1 MDARSSLP
9 AMHPTA
15 ASRADGPPLPIR
27 QALATRIVGRSQAV
41 RCLRQRIEGMA
52 SLWIPVLLR
61 GEPGSG
67 QSTVAELLHAF
78 GPTANGELVRI
89 DAATL
94 APEAR
99 LPRVATVHVERVERL
114 PRRAQG
120 WWLERLQAP
129 RAPVSESVR
138 WVASTGDSASIRD
151 AAPDF
156 DAELERIL
164 ARFAIRVPPLRERS
178 ADLPLL
184 VADLCARIGRAVGRE
199 RVRLSPQAVELLAHC
214 HWPGNVRELED
225 VIGRAIVFSP
235 SPAIGRALVEDVLA
249 ERGESVGGIRA
260 DHALRER
267 ERLLAELRASGGNV
281 ARTAEVLGKSRTAV
295 YRLIARHGIP
305 LSWHRRSAAGR
316 RRRARG

>member
-1 MDARSSLP
+1 MDATSSLP
-9 AMHPTA
+9 ARGPNTG
-15 ASRADGPPLPIR
+15 SRADAPTPAIR
-27 QALATRIVGRSQAV
+27 QALASRLVGRSHPV

-67 QSTVAELLHAF
+67 RSTVAELLHAF
-78 GPTANGELVRI
+78 GPTAEGELVAI
-89 DAATL
+89 DTAAFV
-94 APEAR
+94 PEAR
-99 LPRVATVHVERVERL
+99 LPGVATVHLEGVEKL
-114 PRRAQG
+114 PRRTQG
-120 WWLERLQAP
+120 WWLERL
-129 RAPVSESVR
+129 RASGPGAGGLR
-138 WVASTGDSASIRD
+138 WIASTGDLRSIRD

-156 DAELERIL
+156 EPELERIL

-199 RVRLSPQAVELLAHC
+199 GVRLSPQAVELLAHC
-214 HWPGNVRELED
+214 LWPGNVRELED

-235 SPAIGRALVEDVLA
+235 APVIGRALVEDVLA

-267 ERLLAELRASGGNV
+267 ERLLAELRSSGGNV
-281 ARTAEVLGKSRTAV
+281 ARTAEVLGKSRPAV
-295 YRLIARHGIP
+295 YRLIAHYGIP
-305 LSWHRRSAAGR
+305 LSWHRRSAAR
-316 RRRARG
+316 RTRG